1 MSTAKPGTL
10 DTSNPKSSL
19 LALAE
24 AASGEPQDA
33 EPVAWTL
40 PSGEDLLH
48 FALNGGFL
56 APNVFGSGTESTPER
71 RVRQSK
77 DEKSAEGIR

>member
-24 AASGEPQDA
+24 AASGELRDV
-33 EPVAWTL
+33 EPVGWTL

-48 FALNGGFL
+48 FALKGGFL
-56 APNVFGSGTESTPER
+56 APNVLGSGAESSPER

-77 DEKSAEGIR
+77 AEKSAEEIR